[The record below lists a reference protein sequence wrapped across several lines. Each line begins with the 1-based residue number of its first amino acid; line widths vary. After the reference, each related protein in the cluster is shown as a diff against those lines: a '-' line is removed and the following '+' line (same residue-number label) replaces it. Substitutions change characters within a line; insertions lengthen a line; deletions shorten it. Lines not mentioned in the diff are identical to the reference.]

1 MYIEK
6 TYCKTENT
14 KQKEEKNE
22 QLNLNKA
29 QRNVLKLIYHKT
41 LRFKG
46 IIVTKSFCVVWK
58 EICCKFQFV
67 QTCLTISIYEQVR

>member
-22 QLNLNKA
+22 QLNLNEA

-46 IIVTKSFCVVWK
+46 IIVTKSFCVV
-58 EICCKFQFV
+58 
-67 QTCLTISIYEQVR
+67 